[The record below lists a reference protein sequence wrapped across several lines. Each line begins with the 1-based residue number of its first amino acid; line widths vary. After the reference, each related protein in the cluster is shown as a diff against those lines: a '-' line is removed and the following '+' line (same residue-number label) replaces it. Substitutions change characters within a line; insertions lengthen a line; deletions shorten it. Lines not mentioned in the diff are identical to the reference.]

1 MSRPKSTDY
10 PSYYEKY
17 VNLVPSEN
25 IHEAFAEQDPIIAS
39 ALNSISE
46 EKANYAYGEGK
57 WTIKELIQHC
67 IDTERVFAYR
77 LLGISRGDQTSFPS
91 FDQDPYV
98 IASKANE
105 RKWES
110 IKEEM
115 LNVRTSN
122 KNLVDSLD
130 EATLQTQGLVN
141 NNKMTALSI
150 GYIIVGHMAHH
161 LNILKEKY

>member
-25 IHEAFAEQDPIIAS
+25 IHEAFAQQDPVIAA
-39 ALNSISE
+39 ALNSIDE

-57 WTIKELIQHC
+57 WTVKELIQHC
-67 IDTERVFAYR
+67 IDAERVFAYR

-98 IASKANE
+98 ITSKAND
-105 RKWES
+105 RKWEA

-115 LNVRTSN
+115 LNVRASN

-141 NNKMTALSI
+141 NNKMTALNI
-150 GYIIVGHMAHH
+150 GYIILGHMAHH

>member
-25 IHEAFAEQDPIIAS
+25 IHEAFAQQDPVIAA
-39 ALNSISE
+39 ALNSIDE

-57 WTIKELIQHC
+57 WTVKELIQHC
-67 IDTERVFAYR
+67 IDAERVFAYR

-98 IASKANE
+98 ITSKANE
-105 RKWES
+105 RKWEA

-115 LNVRTSN
+115 LNVRASN

-150 GYIIVGHMAHH
+150 GYIILGHMAHH